1 MLQRKP
7 SPKRRKRNFLVI
19 SDEAVEEIAIR
30 REIKAR
36 GITTP
41 VDKVRYRN
49 QNLKVQ
55 KQQKEIKRSTST
67 TNTRKL
73 KTMPSLTPLKIFIKA

>member
-1 MLQRKP
+1 M
-7 SPKRRKRNFLVI
+7 PKKKKKKFPWI

-30 REIKAR
+30 REIKAG

-41 VDKVRYRN
+41 VDKVRYHN

-55 KQQKEIKRSTST
+55 KQLKKIKRSTST
-67 TNTRKL
+67 TDARKL
-73 KTMPSLTPLKIFIKA
+73 KTMPSLTPLKIYIKA